1 MRSTSKTPVPQRPIY
16 SVLLR
21 ETDFLLAFVYLI
33 GYNFFINGEEE
44 YLAMEDDKIEN
55 DEVELAIEDLEDA
68 SFFLGN
74 EYYQEHDY
82 EKAIE
87 KYDDVLKNVEDYT
100 VRIKSFYWMGESYV
114 KLHRMDEAIET
125 FSQLIDEFKDHH
137 LVASAQRRIAHL
149 EEIYGGDD
157 E

>member
-1 MRSTSKTPVPQRPIY
+1 
-16 SVLLR
+16 
-21 ETDFLLAFVYLI
+21 
-33 GYNFFINGEEE
+33 
-44 YLAMEDDKIEN
+44 MEDDKIEN

-149 EEIYGGDD
+149 EEIYGGD